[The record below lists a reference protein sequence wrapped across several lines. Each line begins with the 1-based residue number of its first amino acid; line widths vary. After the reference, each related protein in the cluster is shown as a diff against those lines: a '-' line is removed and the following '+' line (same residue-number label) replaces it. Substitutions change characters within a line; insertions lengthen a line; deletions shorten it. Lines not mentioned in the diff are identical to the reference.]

1 MDVREE
7 YQRILQERRD
17 LMEGG
22 GQAGSSD
29 QRTHPRFKVEP
40 KDLAISNIAE
50 FEMVD
55 MSASGIAIRSNAP
68 MKPGELLHV
77 SLGSAVSVDTEV
89 VACRMESAP
98 DEYTDGEFR
107 IQCRFVEDLRGMELL
122 VKTIQKN

>member
-1 MDVREE
+1 
-7 YQRILQERRD
+7 
-17 LMEGG
+17 MEGG
-22 GQAGSSD
+22 GQQGTSD
-29 QRTHPRFKVEP
+29 QRIHPRFKVEP

-50 FEMVD
+50 FELVD

-77 SLGSAVSVDTEV
+77 SLGSAIAVDTEV
-89 VACRMESAP
+89 IACKMEVAP